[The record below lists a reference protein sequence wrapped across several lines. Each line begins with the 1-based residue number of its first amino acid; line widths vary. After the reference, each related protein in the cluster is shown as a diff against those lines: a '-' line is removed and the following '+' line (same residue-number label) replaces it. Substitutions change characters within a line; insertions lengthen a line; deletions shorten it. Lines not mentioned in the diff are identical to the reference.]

1 MLNVMASESLIVQIY
16 KLCMGICISVAV
28 VTALIVL
35 SNYLS
40 LEEGM
45 GNAGGFL
52 AGLSM
57 AAVLIAVVIVTPVA
71 SIAAGVS
78 FVFQDKLPA
87 TKYYSYWLPL
97 SFTTPA
103 VAALVFMAGPY
114 VQNI

>member
-1 MLNVMASESLIVQIY
+1 MASESLIVQIY

-28 VTALIVL
+28 VTVLFVL
-35 SNYLS
+35 SNYSS
-40 LEEGM
+40 LEEDM

-57 AAVLIAVVIVTPVA
+57 AAVLVAVVIVTPVA

-78 FVFQDKLPA
+78 YVFQDKLPA

-97 SFTTPA
+97 FFTTPA
-103 VAALVFMAGPY
+103 VAALVFIAGAY